1 MTNNDTQTLLEYAGT
16 LDKIYK
22 YSVPAYQAID
32 FNAGAVIRELLDVIA
47 RITQYNDH
55 NFNLGDAIEECK
67 KTLTRAASLIEG
79 EE

>member
-32 FNAGAVIRELLDVIA
+32 FNAGAVIRELVYGLRQNWVDGIDSDGQSFASFIA
-47 RITQYNDH
+47 SQ
-55 NFNLGDAIEECK
+55 
-67 KTLTRAASLIEG
+67 TLESAASLIEG
-79 EE
+79 KE